1 MMPKSSSS
9 FCICSSNVKFSG
21 GYLAK
26 PTTDVI
32 EISLKFERINH
43 KSNTNNNSINNAT
56 MDTSNSNANCKLN
69 FIELSDKTLKNV
81 YENAHVDNC
90 VKNLLRQ
97 ALEPE
102 MSKPNTSH
110 LETPAVGITNV
121 IVHQPTP
128 EPDNDYHFI
137 KKPSFK
143 QASMKSSKSMETVSD
158 KILNLAKKKSP
169 DEDYTKA
176 KSFNDVNK
184 DDEDDGGEE
193 YIENGESIELIF
205 ISDEFVNKVQQ
216 KESIIVL
223 NDKENKR
230 RESLTGSKKIVIIT
244 DEYKK
249 KVLKNN
255 TIVVKDEK
263 RMMIKKSKKLA
274 AVAKTYNT
282 NSNSYLT
289 YEEPEE
295 SFGALESKRFH

>member
-1 MMPKSSSS
+1 
-9 FCICSSNVKFSG
+9 
-21 GYLAK
+21 
-26 PTTDVI
+26 
-32 EISLKFERINH
+32 
-43 KSNTNNNSINNAT
+43 
-56 MDTSNSNANCKLN
+56 
-69 FIELSDKTLKNV
+69 
-81 YENAHVDNC
+81 
-90 VKNLLRQ
+90 
-97 ALEPE
+97 
-102 MSKPNTSH
+102 MSKPPNTSH
-110 LETPAVGITNV
+110 LETPLVGITNV

-158 KILNLAKKKSP
+158 KIVNIAKKKSP

-184 DDEDDGGEE
+184 NDNDDDGGEE

-230 RESLTGSKKIVIIT
+230 RESLTSSKKIVIIT

-263 RMMIKKSKKLA
+263 RMMIKKAKKLA
-274 AVAKTYNT
+274 TVAKTYNT

-295 SFGALESKRFH
+295 NFGALESKRFH